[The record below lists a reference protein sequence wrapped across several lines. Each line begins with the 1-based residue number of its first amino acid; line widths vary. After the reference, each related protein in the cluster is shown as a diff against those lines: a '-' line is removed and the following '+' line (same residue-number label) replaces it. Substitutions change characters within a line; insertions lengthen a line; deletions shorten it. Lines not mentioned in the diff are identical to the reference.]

1 MGAKRAQRNNE
12 ETIMKNG
19 FAFNTTRQA
28 FLASHLRRADTHLS
42 RLVGLMGT
50 PPGSLS
56 SGKGLWIVP
65 CHGVHTFGMRYAID
79 LVYLDQQLQVIHTE
93 ENIRPWRVA
102 PVRMES
108 ATVLELP
115 SHTIYQTGTCIGD
128 RIEISFTRN
137 GDSGGQP

>member
-1 MGAKRAQRNNE
+1 MIK
-12 ETIMKNG
+12 G

-28 FLASHLRRADTHLS
+28 FLASHLRRADTHMS

-50 PPGSLS
+50 APGSLS

-79 LVYLDQQLQVIHTE
+79 LVYLSQHLEVVHTE
-93 ENIRPWRVA
+93 ENVRPWRMA
-102 PVRMES
+102 AVRMEA

-115 SHTIYQTGTCIGD
+115 PYTIYQTGTCIGD
-128 RIEISFTRN
+128 HVEISFAQN
-137 GDSGGQP
+137 GNGGGQS

>member
-1 MGAKRAQRNNE
+1 
-12 ETIMKNG
+12 MKSG

-50 PPGSLS
+50 PPGALT

-65 CHGVHTFGMRYAID
+65 SHGVHTFGMRYAID
-79 LVYLDQQLQVIHTE
+79 LVYLNQQLEVIHTE
-93 ENIRPWRVA
+93 ENVRPWRVA
-102 PVRMES
+102 AVRMES

-115 SHTIYQTGTCIGD
+115 SHTIYQTGTSIGD
-128 RIEISFTRN
+128 RIEISFTQDEK
-137 GDSGGQP
+137 GGGQT